1 MNIGFFSPVR
11 GLKKLLYQI
20 MRGCYFLMLGLDQ
33 AFVVLFFVHYNS
45 FFFQQSGMFGK
56 INKAIRFP
64 EYLNLS
70 SYMSTTDDYSP
81 VYGLYAVVVHRDVN
95 NAAFSGHY
103 VCYVKD
109 SQGKWHEMDD
119 SQVNYT

>member
-1 MNIGFFSPVR
+1 MDSRNCFADLCGVDILLCLVWIKF
-11 GLKKLLYQI
+11 LKL
-20 MRGCYFLMLGLDQ
+20 CC
-33 AFVVLFFVHYNS
+33 FVYVHCN
-45 FFFQQSGMFGK
+45 FFFFGQSGKFGK

-70 SYMSTTDDYSP
+70 SYMSTTDDCSP
-81 VYGLYAVVVHRDVN
+81 VYRLYAVVVHHDVM

-109 SQGKWHEMDD
+109 SPGKWHKMDD
-119 SQVNYT
+119 SQVNSNF